1 MGKFL
6 RDEDIPKPELVMF
19 SLNQLSIPLGEYMR
33 EVMIVSRQCGI
44 RFEMKDNGDRYRF
57 DFYLHESLIMGP
69 YVRDWCTLIGVSDMF
84 IMSVQEGLPQTIR
97 VSFYRGKEETEK

>member
-1 MGKFL
+1 MQEQIQDKEF
-6 RDEDIPKPELVMF
+6 DDIIPKSELQIF

-57 DFYLHESLIMGP
+57 DFDLHEFLF
-69 YVRDWCTLIGVSDMF
+69 WWEK
-84 IMSVQEGLPQTIR
+84 SVFSKL
-97 VSFYRGKEETEK
+97 